1 MALSCDWC
9 PATGSG
15 FIGCTKP
22 TIPTLRLSPIVKIL
36 DVGGTELLECCVI
49 ADCNSVEDLYY
60 VVGCLL
66 SFGSEFALIARGE
79 AMSYND
85 LISVAQEE
93 KYGLLDE
100 LTVAP
105 DETFDPAKEKP
116 IPTGES
122 VLLCGPCYRLKNMVE
137 EEDV

>member
-1 MALSCDWC
+1 MIAMSCEWC
-9 PATGSG
+9 HAIGRGLIGSSKAT
-15 FIGCTKP
+15 IG
-22 TIPTLRLSPIVKIL
+22 TIRLSPIVKIL

-79 AMSYND
+79 AMSYNEP
-85 LISVAQEE
+85 ISVAQEE

-137 EEDV
+137 EDV